1 MKHKKSH
8 MRKRSRGFTLVDSMI
23 GFLILAIGAL
33 AFCATVP
40 VVSRSHHMAD
50 EQTKAVQ
57 IAQWQIEQVRQAGFL
72 NLTFERLYPLG
83 LVDDWDGDGPMTFTN
98 APVVHAG
105 RFSPASQLRNG
116 TGEMLIIDQSP
127 DIREIRVTVKWT
139 SPAGKSRSIELST
152 LVGKDS

>member
-1 MKHKKSH
+1 

-57 IAQWQIEQVRQAGFL
+57 IAQWQIEQVRQTGFL

-98 APVVHAG
+98 APVVQAG
-105 RFSPASQLRNG
+105 RFSPSAQLRNG
-116 TGEMLIIDQSP
+116 TGELEIFDHGS
-127 DIREIRVTVKWT
+127 DIREVRVKVRWT
-139 SPAGKSRSIELST
+139 SPAGKDRSVELTT
-152 LVGKDS
+152 LVGKDT

>member
-1 MKHKKSH
+1 

-57 IAQWQIEQVRQAGFL
+57 IAQWQIEQVRQTGFL

-98 APVVHAG
+98 APVVQAG
-105 RFSPASQLRNG
+105 RFSPSAQLRNG
-116 TGEMLIIDQSP
+116 TGELEIVDHGS
-127 DIREIRVTVKWT
+127 DIREARVTVRWT
-139 SPAGKSRSIELST
+139 SPAGKDRSVELTT
-152 LVGKDS
+152 LVGKDT

>member
-1 MKHKKSH
+1 

-72 NLTFERLYPLG
+72 NLSFERLYPLG
-83 LVDDWDGDGPMTFTN
+83 LVDDWDGDGPMKFTN
-98 APVVHAG
+98 APVVQAG
-105 RFSPASQLRNG
+105 RFSPSAQLRKG
-116 TGEMLIIDQSP
+116 TGELEIVDQGS
-127 DIREIRVTVKWT
+127 DIREIRVTVRWT
-139 SPAGKSRSIELST
+139 SPAGKDRSVELTT
-152 LVGKDS
+152 LVGKDT